1 MHKCYYTYFI
11 DKKSETLRLFIQT
24 PKRLFILWSLYLH
37 ETTVT
42 VPNCQNVWKK
52 CRHLW
57 ATWFLTCCDISS
69 PQIGW
74 QEIKKWPVF
83 LKMNWNSWNFCGL
96 GGTLRHMVIY
106 GIRTFSSLWCFPALP
121 KQSFS
126 SRDYNEEFHS
136 SISSPGRAE
145 NRSRVM

>member
-1 MHKCYYTYFI
+1 LTR
-11 DKKSETLRLFIQT
+11 DKEVTSISKNELKLL
-24 PKRLFILWSLYLH
+24 KLLW
-37 ETTVT
+37 T
-42 VPNCQNVWKK
+42 
-52 CRHLW
+52 
-57 ATWFLTCCDISS
+57 
-69 PQIGW
+69 
-74 QEIKKWPVF
+74 
-83 LKMNWNSWNFCGL
+83 